1 MFARLRR
8 LIAVTTVVVAVGAE
22 AAVTLASEGSADGCR
37 NYLTVD
43 QLAPRFDT
51 PLPIPAEMP
60 PYYRRPDGTPVWV
73 LHAREYSWS
82 PAAGV
87 CIAKWGFEGTTP
99 GPTIRVK
106 PHRPAEVAVFNQL
119 PERLYNPFLDPFNP
133 IARVTPPSPILA
145 KYSMIGPHPNLPP
158 APFDREPYSRSQ
170 YELDQQLTIHLHG
183 GHQKPQYDGYP
194 TATFDP
200 GHSFMYDYPNRQE
213 PTTLWYH
220 DHAIDHTRGHVLMGL
235 AGFYLLADDARDVKL
250 GLPTGEFDVPIMFQ
264 RVPAEM
270 IDQPNPD
277 KPVWTVNNTLAPY
290 LDVTNRPYRFRF
302 LNGNDESPLQIW
314 TTTDKDDPGSF
325 APQAHLQQ
333 VGTDGGLM
341 NRVAVGPGGPARTRV
356 RLFPAERAEV
366 VIDFSQV
373 RTPTTFYLQ
382 AKTLPAFVGEGSFGP
397 DPTVETPQP
406 LIAFRVDPT
415 LPRPPRFDPPGG
427 ELRPADPI
435 AKLSRRGAR
444 RRTFVFDFNNLGTP
458 PFATVNGR
466 FFDAQHSYAQ
476 PKLGATEVWRL
487 VNKTD
492 GYHPIH
498 IHDIFFQVISRKD
511 ATGNPVEQ
519 QPGDWGSGNLAWKDV
534 FVVPPFGSV
543 TIIGRF
549 TNNKGRYVFHC
560 HNLIHEDGGMMAQFD
575 VVKSG
580 RRLRLPRS
588 QDGISR

>member
-1 MFARLRR
+1 MFALSRW
-8 LIAVTTVVVAVGAE
+8 LIGVLAVVVAVGGMAP
-22 AAVTLASEGSADGCR
+22 VTLADGSGDDGCR
-37 NYLTVD
+37 NYLTAD
-43 QLAPRFDT
+43 QLEPRFDT
-51 PLPIPAEMP
+51 PLPIPADIP
-60 PYYRRPDGTPVWV
+60 PYYTRPDGTPVRV
-73 LHAREYSWS
+73 LHAREYTWR

-99 GPTIRVK
+99 APTIRVK
-106 PHRPAEVAVFNQL
+106 PHQPGEVAVYNEL

-133 IARVTPPSPILA
+133 IARATPPSPIQTQ
-145 KYSMIGPHPNLPP
+145 YSTFGPHPNLPP
-158 APFDREPYSRSQ
+158 APFDQEPFSRSQ
-170 YELDQQLTIHLHG
+170 YELDQQLTVHLHG
-183 GHQKPQYDGYP
+183 GHQKPRYDGYP
-194 TATFDP
+194 MTTFGP
-200 GHSFMYDYPNRQE
+200 GHSFVYDYPNRQE

-235 AGFYLLADDARDVKL
+235 AGFYLLDDDARDAKL
-250 GLPTGEFDVPIMFQ
+250 GLPTGQFDIPIMFQ

-270 IDQPNPD
+270 IDQPNVN
-277 KPVWTVNNTLAPY
+277 KPVWTVNNTLAPH

-314 TTTDKDDPGSF
+314 TTTRKDDPGSF
-325 APQAHLQQ
+325 ASQEYLQQ

-341 NRVAVGPGGPARTRV
+341 NHVAVGPGGPERTRI
-356 RLFPAERAEV
+356 RLFPAERADV

-373 RTPTTFYLQ
+373 HTPTTFYLQ
-382 AKTLPAFVGEGSFGP
+382 AKTPPAFVGEGSFGP

-406 LIAFRVDPT
+406 LIEFRVDPT
-415 LPRPPRFDPPGG
+415 LPRPPRFSPPGG
-427 ELRPADPI
+427 KLRPADRI
-435 AKLSRRGAR
+435 EKLSRRGAR

-466 FFDAQHSYAQ
+466 FFDPQRSYAR

-498 IHDIFFQVISRKD
+498 IHDIFFQVIARKD
-511 ATGNPVEQ
+511 ADGNPVEQ
-519 QPGDWGSGNLAWKDV
+519 QQGDWGSGNLAWKDV

-543 TIIGRF
+543 TIVGKF
-549 TNNKGRYVFHC
+549 TDNKGRYVFHC

-575 VVKSG
+575 VRG
-580 RRLRLPRS
+580 RRGLRAPRTP
-588 QDGISR
+588 DGMAR

>member
-1 MFARLRR
+1 MFARSRW
-8 LIAVTTVVVAVGAE
+8 LIGGLAVVVAVGVV
-22 AAVTLASEGSADGCR
+22 AAVTLAGGGEADGCR
-37 NYLTVD
+37 NYLTAD
-43 QLAPRFDT
+43 QLVPRFHA

-60 PYYRRPDGTPVWV
+60 PYYTRPDGTPVWV
-73 LHAREYSWS
+73 LHAREHRWR

-87 CIAKWGFEGTTP
+87 CIVKWGYEGTTP

-106 PHRPAEVAVFNQL
+106 PHQPAELAVFNEL
-119 PERLYNPFLDPFNP
+119 PERLYNAFLDPENP
-133 IARVTPPSPILA
+133 IARHKPPSPILA
-145 KYSMIGPHPNLPP
+145 KYSTFGPHPKLPP

-170 YELDQQLTIHLHG
+170 YELDQQLSVHLHG
-183 GHQKPQYDGYP
+183 GHQTPPYDGYP
-194 TATFDP
+194 ETTFDP
-200 GHSFMYDYPNRQE
+200 GRSFIYDYPNRQE

-220 DHAIDHTRGHVLMGL
+220 DHAMDHTRGHVLMGL
-235 AGFYLLADDARDVKL
+235 AGFYLLDDDARDAKL
-250 GLPTGEFDVPIMFQ
+250 KLPTGEFDIPIMFQ

-270 IDQPNPD
+270 IDQPDVN
-277 KPVWTVNNTLAPY
+277 KPVWTVNNALAPY
-290 LDVTNRPYRFRF
+290 LDVTNRPYRFRL

-314 TTTDKDDPGSF
+314 TTTRKDDPGSF
-325 APQAHLQQ
+325 ARKAHLQQ

-341 NRVAVGPGGPARTRV
+341 NRVAVGPGGRARTRV

-366 VIDFSQV
+366 VIDFSRV
-373 RTPTTFYLQ
+373 GKPTTFYLQ
-382 AKTLPAFVGEGSFGP
+382 AKTPPAFVGEGNFGP
-397 DPTVETPQP
+397 DPTVQTPQP
-406 LIAFRVDPT
+406 LIEFRVDPT

-427 ELRPADPI
+427 VLRPADPI
-435 AKLSRRGAR
+435 TKLSRRAAR

-466 FFDAQHSYAQ
+466 FFDAQHSYAK

-511 ATGNPVEQ
+511 AHGNPVEQ

-543 TIIGRF
+543 TIVGKF
-549 TNNKGRYVFHC
+549 TDNKGRYVFHC

-575 VVKSG
+575 V
-580 RRLRLPRS
+580 RRKA
-588 QDGISR
+588 Q